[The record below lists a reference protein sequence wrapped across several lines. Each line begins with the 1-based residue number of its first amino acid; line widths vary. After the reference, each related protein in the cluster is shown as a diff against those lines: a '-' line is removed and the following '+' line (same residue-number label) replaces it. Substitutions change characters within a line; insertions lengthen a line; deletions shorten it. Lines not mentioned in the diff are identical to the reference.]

1 MLEATLVGFVVLFYI
16 IATIG
21 TLYADYEQGYKS
33 VGRIIKSAA
42 WAFVP
47 TLLLAATIAVSWCI
61 LTDPNTG
68 RLLIWAP
75 AVVAG
80 VGLIT
85 GAVVA
90 WMAWDDY
97 MGRRFAAFAGLM
109 AAVIGSSFTTTAVLF
124 AILFADMYQWK

>member
-16 IATIG
+16 VATIG

-33 VGRIIKSAA
+33 VGRIIKSAVQ
-42 WAFVP
+42 AFVP
-47 TLLLAATIAVSWCI
+47 TLLLAATIAVSWSI
-61 LTDPNTG
+61 LTDPHTG

-75 AVVAG
+75 AVIAG

-90 WMAWDDY
+90 WRAWGDY
-97 MGRRFAAFAGLM
+97 MSRWLVAFAGLM
-109 AAVIGSSFTTTAVLF
+109 AAVIGSSFTMTAVLF
-124 AILFADMYQWK
+124 AILLADMNQWK